1 MTDPLIARLDA
12 LAQKSTPGPWAS
24 EHEDAHCPLQLIVA
38 SGTSVVA
45 DFDGMHNGNNDAD
58 FIAALVTAWPEIRAR
73 LEAGEQLAKA
83 ARNVYDHD
91 DAFTETSPGHH
102 SRDKALCAAIAA
114 YDAANA
120 KGTG

>member
-12 LAQKSTPGPWAS
+12 LAEKANRESW
-24 EHEDAHCPLQLIVA
+24 EL
-38 SGTSVVA
+38 SVPCQE
-45 DFDGMHNGNNDAD
+45 DAD
-58 FIAALVTAWPEIRAR
+58 FIAALVTAWPVLRAR

-91 DAFTETSPGHH
+91 DAFTETSPDHH